1 MILAD
6 TSVWIDHLNRGDRTL
21 NSLLQA
27 GQVFMHPFI
36 LGEVALGS
44 VRNRKQVLEILHD
57 LPRTVVAEDPEVLRL
72 IEDWE
77 LAGSGIGYSD
87 VHLLSAVLLTP
98 RTRLWTRDRRLL
110 RVAQQLSLDA
120 GLA

>member
-57 LPRTVVAEDPEVLRL
+57 LPRTVVAEDREVLRL

-77 LAGSGIGYSD
+77 LAGSGIGYGD